1 LQGDGTKDGTK
12 DCADLAAAERAW
24 FELEARPVRV
34 APQAR
39 LGRRTP
45 GELVADLGRTVRA
58 LIAAGPPPLPG
69 DLLADLLRLAAAAA
83 GNGATRAGVEAARVA
98 NTTESPSSELEV
110 RREG

>member
-1 LQGDGTKDGTK
+1 LF
-12 DCADLAAAERAW
+12 ER
-24 FELEARPVRV
+24 EARLVRV

-39 LGRRTP
+39 SGSRTP
-45 GELVADLGRTVRA
+45 AELVADLGRTVRA

-69 DLLADLLRLAAAAA
+69 ELLADLLRLAAAAA

-110 RREG
+110 RDEV